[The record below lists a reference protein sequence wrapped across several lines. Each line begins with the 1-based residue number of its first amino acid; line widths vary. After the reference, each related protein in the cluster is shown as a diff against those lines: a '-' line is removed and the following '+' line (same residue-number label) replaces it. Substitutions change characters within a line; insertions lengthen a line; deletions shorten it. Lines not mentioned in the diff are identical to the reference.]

1 MMPAIDPRE
10 LARKARARIAA
21 VITAGAAGASSALS
35 AAGFAGWLWVPSVLG
50 LILIIIFTATAT
62 AAAPSGDR
70 PGGLG
75 KGIALGWRGRD
86 DVAPAG
92 LAAHRWPV
100 LLVTSRVMPRAAAHR
115 WLAEAESVLAEIA
128 APRRGAAI
136 RNYVWSAPQLTV
148 MMWAHEVLRRLR
160 PGPRHPR

>member
-10 LARKARARIAA
+10 LARKARARVAA
-21 VITAGAAGASSALS
+21 TIMVGAVGASSVLS
-35 AAGFAGWLWVPSVLG
+35 AAGFVGWLWVPSVLG
-50 LILIIIFTATAT
+50 LILIIIFTATA
-62 AAAPSGDR
+62 AASSGDR
-70 PGGLG
+70 PGGSG

-128 APRRGAAI
+128 ADRRGAAI
-136 RNYVWSAPQLTV
+136 RNYVRSAPQLTV